1 MPDANNKKPN
11 PSPTPRYLGGR
22 TTLLLWTTVVLFSA
36 LVLWFLCG
44 TARSSFTV
52 QGIVTGSD
60 NAVMVH
66 QPENAVVTDILAR
79 TNQFVQAGDVLL
91 RVYPEQDGDTL
102 SLEQMSA
109 GAHDILAPVSGFV
122 TEIIARQ
129 WERVDLTTT
138 LVRILQASDPS
149 LSLAMAFVTIDDI
162 DKIEV
167 GMEVNVR
174 LQGTGGTSG
183 GLLRGRV
190 IETTD
195 LPISEYQMLIYTG
208 SETVVKHFFEE
219 EREQYAVLVELETDD
234 EGNFVAVRGGLRD
247 QAIVC
252 NEMCQITFFSEEM
265 HPWQLIL
272 NQR

>member
-174 LQGTGGTSG
+174 LQGTGGKSG

-247 QAIVC
+247 QAIAC